1 MVENEYPFYPT
12 LSEEGKNE
20 AQKLIDQFKERLIEV
35 AEETI
40 RDMYTDV
47 VVYIESD
54 SWTNFR
60 KELLAGF
67 RGYNVRAESQ
77 HDFKEIRKQIYEEF
91 KDEIIKDLDQDNLE
105 KIEKLEKEIERLK
118 EVFDRTRSYPY

>member
-1 MVENEYPFYPT
+1 MSENEYPFYPA
-12 LSEEGKNE
+12 LSENGKEE

-40 RDMYTDV
+40 KDLYTDV

-60 KELLAGF
+60 KELLEGF
-67 RGYNVRAESQ
+67 KGYNVRAESQ
-77 HDFKEIRKQIYEEF
+77 YDFKEIRKQIYEEF

-105 KIEKLEKEIERLK
+105 KIERLEKEIERLN
-118 EVFDRTRSYPY
+118 EVFDRTRACPY

>member
-1 MVENEYPFYPT
+1 MNEYPFYPA

-35 AEETI
+35 AEEVLK
-40 RDMYTDV
+40 DLYTDV

-60 KELLAGF
+60 KELMQGF
-67 RGYNVRAESQ
+67 KGYNVRAESYY
-77 HDFKEIRKQIYEEF
+77 DFKEIRKQIYEEYR
-91 KDEIIKDLDQDNLE
+91 DEIIKDLDQDNLNR
-105 KIEKLEKEIERLK
+105 IESLEKEVSWLRDFLSR
-118 EVFDRTRSYPY
+118 D